1 MTALPPLAAVILTYN
16 EALHI
21 RRCIE
26 RVRPIAS
33 RIIIVDS
40 FSTDGT
46 VEIARE
52 LGAEIFQQKFVN
64 HAAQFQWG
72 IDQAAIAD
80 GWVLRIDADEY
91 FEPAALAEISE
102 RLATLPAE
110 VGAVDFRRKLFFNG
124 KWIRWGGYYKNV
136 LTRLWRAG
144 AARIEQRW
152 MDEHVVVEQG
162 ETVRFARGDLVD
174 DNLKDISWWTEKHV
188 GYSVR
193 QMIEFMNLEHPE
205 LLGTADQGR
214 LSEGAKR
221 KRFLRNGVYNRM
233 PLYLRALLYYLVR
246 YVLRL
251 GFLDGR
257 TGFVFHAMHGYW
269 YFLLMDAQIDQARK
283 IVREG
288 GVEGLRDWLAERHG
302 IRVGPDAAPR

>member
-1 MTALPPLAAVILTYN
+1 MTGLPPITAVILTFN
-16 EALHI
+16 EVLHI

-26 RVRPIAS
+26 RVRPVAS
-33 RIIIVDS
+33 RIVVVDS

-52 LGAEIFQQKFVN
+52 LGAEIIQNIFVN
-64 HAAQFQWG
+64 HALQFQWG
-72 IDQAAIAD
+72 IDQARIED
-80 GWVLRIDADEY
+80 GWILRIDADEY
-91 FEPAALAEISE
+91 FEQAALSEIAE
-102 RLATLPAE
+102 RLATLSAA
-110 VGAVDFRRKLFFNG
+110 VGAVEFRRKLYFNG
-124 KWIRWGGYYKNV
+124 KWIRWGGYYNNV
-136 LTRLWRAG
+136 LTRLWRVG

-174 DNLKDISWWTEKHV
+174 DNLKDITWWTEKHV

-193 QMIEFMNLEHPE
+193 QMIEFVNLEHPE
-205 LLGTADQGR
+205 LLGSVDQGR
-214 LSEGAKR
+214 LSEAAKR
-221 KRFLRNGVYNRM
+221 KRFLRNGIYNRM

-246 YVLRL
+246 YFLRL

-269 YFLLMDAQIDQARK
+269 YFLLMDAQIDQARRIIK
-283 IVREG
+283 EG
-288 GVEGLRDWLAERHG
+288 GVDALRAHLARRHG
-302 IRVGPDAAPR
+302 IRLGAPER